1 MLLID
6 LSLTLEP
13 SESEPVPVEI
23 DYVDHA
29 TGADILGRPG
39 GIDRAAFPGGMGL
52 SLEHVRLTS
61 HSGTHVDAPAHYG
74 PTSGGEPAQ
83 TIEELPLSW
92 FYSRGVL
99 LDCPGDASDGPVRAE
114 EIEAEIARSG
124 RALRPLDI
132 VLIRTGADL
141 RWGTPAYFTNFRGV
155 TAAATRYLLERGVK
169 VIGVDSF
176 GFDPP
181 FGRMLEAYRK
191 TGDPRVLWPAHLLGR
206 EIPYCQIERL
216 AGLDRIPAERD
227 FMVACFPV
235 KIRRAGAGFS
245 RVVAIVS

>member
-1 MLLID
+1 MELID

-23 DYVDHA
+23 EYIDHA

-74 PTSGGEPAQ
+74 PLSGGAPAQ
-83 TIEELPLSW
+83 TIEEVPLAW
-92 FYSRGVL
+92 FYGPGVV
-99 LDCPGDASDGPVRAE
+99 LDCPGAASDGPVQAE
-114 EIEAEIARSG
+114 EIEAAIARAG
-124 RALRPLDI
+124 RELRPLTI
-132 VLIRTGADL
+132 VLVRTGADA
-141 RWGTPAYFTNFRGV
+141 RWGTPEYFTDFRGIS
-155 TAAATRYLLERGVK
+155 AQATRWLLERGIK

-181 FGRMLEAYRK
+181 FHRMLEAYRAS
-191 TGDPRVLWPAHLLGR
+191 GDPGVLWPAHLLGR
-206 EIPYCQIERL
+206 EMPYCQIERL
-216 AGLDRIPAERD
+216 AGLDRIPRD
-227 FMVACFPV
+227 REFLVACFPV
-235 KIRRAGAGFS
+235 KIRRAGAGPS
-245 RVVAIVS
+245 RVVAIVP